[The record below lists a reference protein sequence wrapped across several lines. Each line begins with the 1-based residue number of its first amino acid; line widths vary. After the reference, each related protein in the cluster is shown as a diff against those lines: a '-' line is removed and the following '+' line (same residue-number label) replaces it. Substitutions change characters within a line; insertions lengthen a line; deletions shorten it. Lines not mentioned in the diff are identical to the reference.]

1 MSSSSALSP
10 SGFKALALETGGWL
24 WGTAQGCFNEKA
36 SLSQMIVDA
45 VIGMIPV
52 VGDVTAVRD
61 LIAVSIGLIE
71 DPKKRESKWEWAL
84 LVVLI
89 FALIPV
95 IGGVAKGVGRLVID
109 AAKSGKASA
118 RVAMDIVH
126 FLNRVGHGHAE
137 KWLLKFRFADHQ
149 AAILGKLDAFAD
161 VVISTITKI
170 KDKLGFFVPKS
181 LESRLDQLKNG
192 FTWLKAQGHKMIPDA
207 IKELDQ
213 KLREIQA
220 YVHSGGETTSRQAKH
235 AVSTGEH
242 VTTHADETR
251 LLEDGPLPARSA
263 RNGWAQNPAS
273 TKPKELSNIKKYYQH
288 EPGYPDLMAR
298 VDKEAGEYS
307 YLAAYSGKVI
317 NRPLKPG
324 EKVYRFF
331 GPGGVTHGFSVDRS
345 RPGGAW
351 WGLGE
356 PPKNAKQWR
365 ESAAVKDE
373 WNRDGFVVVGTV
385 SEHAN
390 IKSCVGTISEQY
402 GKELPGQYLP
412 GGGQQAYFDFSRA
425 QSDQL
430 QLVAD
435 EVMATGKPKKW
446 KDSVSGLEF
455 EVRPTGWTD
464 ANGVYGYSHMPGPA
478 TIQTA
483 KLAARERASKEQEN
497 KPK

>member
-10 SGFKALALETGGWL
+10 SAFKALSLEIGGWI
-24 WGTAQGCFNEKA
+24 WGTLQGCFNEKA
-36 SLSQMIVDA
+36 SIAQMITDA
-45 VIGMIPV
+45 IIGMIPV

-61 LIAVSIGLIE
+61 LIAVSMGLIE
-71 DPKKRESKWEWAL
+71 DPKKRESTWEWAL
-84 LVVLI
+84 LVVLL

-95 IGGVAKGVGRLVID
+95 FGGIAKGIGRLTID
-109 AAKSGKASA
+109 AAKSGRASA
-118 RVAMDIVH
+118 KVAMEMVE

-137 KWLLKFRFADHQ
+137 KWLLKFRFAEHE
-149 AAILGKLDAFAD
+149 AMILEKFSYFTDTVINTISRIKEKFTKALPQRLLD
-161 VVISTITKI
+161 
-170 KDKLGFFVPKS
+170 
-181 LESRLDQLKNG
+181 RLDQLQKG
-192 FTWLKAQGHKMIPDA
+192 FAWIKEQGSKRIPGA

-220 YVHSGGETTSRQAKH
+220 YVHSGGATTSRQTKH

-242 VTTHADETR
+242 ATTHTDETR

-273 TKPKELSNIKKYYQH
+273 TNPKELKNIKKYYQH

-298 VDKEAGEYS
+298 VDNKAGEYS

-331 GPGGVTHGFSVDRS
+331 GPGGVTHGYSVDPS

-455 EVRPTGWTD
+455 DVRPTGWTD
-464 ANGVYGYSHMPGPA
+464 ANGVYGYSHMPGPG

-483 KLAARERASKEQEN
+483 KLAARELASKEHEN